1 LNSHAKKS
9 HAKEIVRYIINGV
22 VATAV
27 HYAVLLFNLH
37 ALNFNSAG
45 LANLVAAIFGITTS
59 FLGSRYFVF
68 CKVDEPITAQAIKF
82 SGLYGVIAL
91 LHGLV
96 LFTWTDWLGLDYRIG
111 FLIATVLQ
119 VSLSYIGNKF
129 LVFKT

>member
-1 LNSHAKKS
+1 MNSHD
-9 HAKEIVRYIINGV
+9 KEIIRYIINGV

-27 HYAVLLFNLH
+27 HYAVLLFNLDV
-37 ALNFNSAG
+37 LNFNSAG
-45 LANLVAAIFGITTS
+45 LANLVAAIFGITMS

-68 CKVDEPITAQAIKF
+68 CKVDESITVQAVKF

-91 LHGLV
+91 LHGLM

-119 VSLSYIGNKF
+119 VFLSYIGSKF